1 MSGSNANREPPC
13 HNRPERDQG
22 WWYRNGH
29 RPSDLKPLLRWQR
42 RWFTDRCAAYD
53 TDPSTVPVP
62 VAENWLC
69 AGCRWMPVRV
79 TP

>member
-1 MSGSNANREPPC
+1 MIGSNANRVPPC
-13 HNRPERDQG
+13 HNRPERDPG

-42 RWFTDRCAAYD
+42 RWFTDRCAAFD
-53 TDPSTVPVP
+53 TDPSTTPVP

-69 AGCRWMPVRV
+69 AGCRWLPDGL